1 MKIVIA
7 VNGMTCM
14 HCHKTVTNAISGL
27 NGVESVDV
35 SLGDNNATVVF
46 DEKVIDLDSIKQA
59 VVDAGYGVG
68 DENAPE
74 SGQTGEA
81 GESPIIIEDNNE
93 DEIARHGSGQTEG
106 AEVCPIIIEDS
117 NEDETMRSGSGTTVE
132 STFKISGMTCA
143 SCSANVERILKK
155 QPGVASASVNLP
167 MEKASVTY
175 DPAQIT
181 PGQMEKAIIGIGYGV
196 VKDNITFD
204 IGGMTCA
211 ACARNI
217 ERVLKKLRGIDSA
230 TVNYALAKTQ
240 VEYDS
245 SQVSIAEMI
254 SAIEGIGYTAQPNV
268 YKKDMEKR
276 EREAREEEI
285 IKQRNNLM
293 ISVVLGIPITLGSMT
308 GMFPNLLSFVPAFL
322 TNNIVLFVLTTI
334 VMLFPGRQF
343 FTGTYRG
350 LKHGVTDM
358 NLLIATGTGA
368 AYSISVAATFLN
380 LGPGYGHLYYDTA
393 VMLITFIIFGRYLE
407 AKTKGKTSE
416 AIRKLMGLQAKTAHI
431 LVDGEEKEVP
441 VEKVTVGDIVVV
453 RPGEKLPVDGVVTEG
468 SSAVDESMITGESI
482 SVEKNRGDTVIGAT
496 INKSGYFK
504 FRAAK
509 VGADTALAQ
518 IIELVENAQTSK
530 APIQR
535 IADVVAGHFILAVHI
550 ISLLAFF
557 FWFFI
562 GFGMFGIAQSAA
574 FSSISPFLFSLL
586 ISITVLVISCPC
598 AVGLATPA
606 AIMVGTGKGAENGI
620 LIKGGKALENAHKLN
635 TIVFDKTGTLT
646 KGEPQLT
653 DIISTSHYP
662 DEEVLQIAAIAEKGS
677 EHPLGEAI
685 VSGAIQR
692 NIKIGNADSF
702 KSIAGH
708 GIEAEYEGNRILLGT
723 RKLMADNNIDVAE
736 LDKSMEILEHSGK
749 TAMLIA
755 LDNEAIGI
763 VAVADTLKENSK
775 EAVEELHKNGIEVAM
790 LTGDNE
796 RTAYAI
802 AQQVGINRVLFE
814 VLPEDKAAEIKKLQN
829 EGKVVAMVGDGINDA
844 PALMQSDVGIAM
856 GAGTDVAIESAQ
868 IVLIKND
875 ILDVV
880 ASIRL
885 SDLTMQKIKQNLFW
899 AFGYNSIGIPIAAGM
914 LYPFV
919 HKILITPA
927 LAAAFMAMSS
937 VSVTTNSLL
946 MKRSRIK

>member
-1 MKIVIA
+1 MKAVID

-14 HCHKTVTNAISGL
+14 HCHKTVTDAISGV

-35 SLGDNNATVVF
+35 SLEDNNATVDF
-46 DEKVIDLDSIKQA
+46 DAEVTNLDAIKQA
-59 VVDAGYGVG
+59 VVDAGYEVG
-68 DENAPE
+68 GEIAESEPTSEPEQTEEAEVSPIVIEDDEEEETAQPE
-74 SGQTGEA
+74 S
-81 GESPIIIEDNNE
+81 D
-93 DEIARHGSGQTEG
+93 
-106 AEVCPIIIEDS
+106 
-117 NEDETMRSGSGTTVE
+117 TTVE
-132 STFKISGMTCA
+132 TKFKVSGMTCA

-175 DPAQIT
+175 DPSLIT
-181 PGQMEKAIIGIGYGV
+181 PKHMEDAIVGIGYGV
-196 VKDNITFD
+196 VKDKVTLD
-204 IGGMTCA
+204 VGGMTCS
-211 ACARNI
+211 ACVQNI
-217 ERVLKKLRGIDSA
+217 ERVLNKLKGVESA
-230 TVNYALAKTQ
+230 TVNLTLEKAQ

-245 SQVSIAEMI
+245 SQVSPAEMI
-254 SAIEGIGYTAQPNV
+254 SAIEGIGYTASLKAD
-268 YKKDMEKR
+268 KKDAEDR
-276 EREAREEEI
+276 ERKAREEDI
-285 IKQRNNLM
+285 TNQRNNL
-293 ISVVLGIPITLGSMT
+293 IIAVVFGIPITLGSMT
-308 GMFPNLLSFVPAFL
+308 GMFPNLLSFVPTFL
-322 TNNIVLFVLTTI
+322 TDHVVLFALTTI

-343 FTGTYRG
+343 FTGTYKG

-368 AYSISVAATFLN
+368 AYVISVAATFLD
-380 LGPGYGHLYYDTA
+380 LGPGYENLYYDTA

-407 AKTKGKTSE
+407 ARTKGKTSE
-416 AIRKLMGLQAKTAHI
+416 AIRKLMGLQAKTARI
-431 LVDGEEKEVP
+431 LVDGKEREVP
-441 VEKVTVGDIVVV
+441 VEEVTVGNIVVV

-468 SSAVDESMITGESI
+468 TSAVDESMITGESI
-482 SVEKNRGDTVIGAT
+482 PMEKNPGDTIIGAT
-496 INKSGYFK
+496 INKSGSFK

-535 IADVVAGHFILAVHI
+535 IADIVAGHFILAVHV

-562 GFGMFGIAQSAA
+562 GFEMFGIAQSAV
-574 FSSISPFLFSLL
+574 FSTISPFLFSLL

-620 LIKGGKALENAHKLN
+620 LIKGGEALEQAHKLN

-653 DIISTSHYP
+653 DIISTSHHT
-662 DEEVLQIAAIAEKGS
+662 DDEVLQIAAIAEKGS

-685 VSGAIQR
+685 VNGATQR
-692 NIKIGNADSF
+692 NIEIGNAYSF
-702 KSIAGH
+702 RSIAGH
-708 GIEAEYEGNRILLGT
+708 GVEAKFEGKRILLGT
-723 RKLMADNNIDVAE
+723 RKLMADNGIDVAE
-736 LDKSMEILEHSGK
+736 LGEGMETLEHSGK

-763 VAVADTLKENSK
+763 VAVADTLKEHSK
-775 EAVEELHKNGIEVAM
+775 EAVEKLHNIGIEVAM
-790 LTGDNE
+790 ITGDNA
-796 RTAYAI
+796 RTASAI
-802 AQQVGINRVLFE
+802 AQQVGIDRVLSE
-814 VLPEDKAAEIKKLQN
+814 VLPEDKATEVKKLQD

-844 PALMQSDVGIAM
+844 PALMQSDIGIAM
-856 GAGTDVAIESAQ
+856 GAGTDVAMESAQ

-880 ASIRL
+880 SSIRL
-885 SDLTMQKIKQNLFW
+885 SKLTMRKIKQNLFW
-899 AFGYNSIGIPIAAGM
+899 AFGYNSIGIPIAAGI

-937 VSVTTNSLL
+937 VSVTMNSLL

>member
-1 MKIVIA
+1 MKAVID

-14 HCHKTVTNAISGL
+14 HCHKTVTDAISGV

-35 SLGDNNATVVF
+35 SLEDSNATVDF
-46 DEKVIDLDSIKQA
+46 DAEVTNLDAIKQA
-59 VVDAGYGVG
+59 VVDAGYEVG
-68 DENAPE
+68 GEIAESELASEPEQTEEAEVFPIAIEDDVDEETAQPE
-74 SGQTGEA
+74 S
-81 GESPIIIEDNNE
+81 D
-93 DEIARHGSGQTEG
+93 
-106 AEVCPIIIEDS
+106 
-117 NEDETMRSGSGTTVE
+117 TTVE
-132 STFKISGMTCA
+132 TKFKVSGMTCA
-143 SCSANVERILKK
+143 SCSANVERILRK
-155 QPGVASASVNLP
+155 QSGVASASVNLP

-175 DPAQIT
+175 DPALIT
-181 PGQMEKAIIGIGYGV
+181 PKQMEDAITGIGYGV
-196 VKDNITFD
+196 VKDKVTLDVF
-204 IGGMTCA
+204 GMTCS
-211 ACARNI
+211 ACVQNI
-217 ERVLKKLRGIDSA
+217 ERVLNKLKGVESA
-230 TVNYALAKTQ
+230 TVNLTLEKAQ

-245 SQVSIAEMI
+245 SQVSPADMI
-254 SAIEGIGYTAQPNV
+254 SAIEGIGYTASLKAD
-268 YKKDMEKR
+268 KKDAEDR
-276 EREAREEEI
+276 ERQAREEEI
-285 IKQRNNLM
+285 TNQRNNL
-293 ISVVLGIPITLGSMT
+293 IIAVVFGIPITFGSMT
-308 GMFPNLLSFVPAFL
+308 GMFPNLLSFVPTFL
-322 TNNIVLFVLTTI
+322 TDHVVLFALTTI

-343 FTGTYRG
+343 FTGTYKG

-368 AYSISVAATFLN
+368 AYVISVAATFLD
-380 LGPGYGHLYYDTA
+380 LGPGYEHLYYDTA

-416 AIRKLMGLQAKTAHI
+416 AIRKLMGLQAKTARI
-431 LVDGEEKEVP
+431 LVDGEEREVP
-441 VEKVTVGDIVVV
+441 VEEVTVGDIVVV

-468 SSAVDESMITGESI
+468 TSAVDESMITGESI
-482 SVEKNRGDTVIGAT
+482 PMEKNPGDTIIGAT
-496 INKSGYFK
+496 INKSGSFK

-535 IADVVAGHFILAVHI
+535 IADIVAGHFILAVHV

-562 GFGMFGIAQSAA
+562 GFEMFGIAQSAA
-574 FSSISPFLFSLL
+574 FSTISPFLFSLL

-620 LIKGGKALENAHKLN
+620 LIKGGEALEQAHKLN

-653 DIISTSHYP
+653 DIISTSHHS
-662 DEEVLQIAAIAEKGS
+662 DAEVLQIAAIAEKGS

-685 VSGAIQR
+685 VSGATDR
-692 NIKIGNADSF
+692 NIEIGNADSF

-708 GIEAEYEGNRILLGT
+708 GVEVEFEGKRILLGT
-723 RKLMADNNIDVAE
+723 RKLMADNGIDVAE
-736 LDKSMEILEHSGK
+736 LGEGMETLEHSGK

-755 LDNEAIGI
+755 LDNEAIGV
-763 VAVADTLKENSK
+763 VAVADTLKEHSK
-775 EAVEELHKNGIEVAM
+775 EAVDKLHNIGIEVAM
-790 LTGDNE
+790 ITGDNA
-796 RTAYAI
+796 RTASAI
-802 AQQVGINRVLFE
+802 AQQVGIDRVLSE
-814 VLPEDKAAEIKKLQN
+814 VLPEDKAAEVRKLQD

-844 PALMQSDVGIAM
+844 PALMQSDIGIAM
-856 GAGTDVAIESAQ
+856 GAGTDVAMESAQ

-880 ASIRL
+880 SSIRL
-885 SDLTMQKIKQNLFW
+885 SKLTMRKIKQNLFW
-899 AFGYNSIGIPIAAGM
+899 AFGYNSIGIPIAAGI

-919 HKILITPA
+919 GKILITPA

-937 VSVTTNSLL
+937 VSVTMNSLL

>member
-1 MKIVIA
+1 MKAVID
-7 VNGMTCM
+7 VSGMTCM
-14 HCHKTVTNAISGL
+14 HCHKTVTDAISEV

-35 SLGDNNATVVF
+35 SLENNNATVVF
-46 DEKVIDLDSIKQA
+46 DDEVTNLDAIKQA
-59 VVDAGYGVG
+59 VVDAGYEVG
-68 DENAPE
+68 GEIAESEPTSEPE
-74 SGQTGEA
+74 QTEEA
-81 GESPIIIEDNNE
+81 DVFPIVIED
-93 DEIARHGSGQTEG
+93 DEKEEPARSK
-106 AEVCPIIIEDS
+106 P
-117 NEDETMRSGSGTTVE
+117 GTTVE
-132 STFKISGMTCA
+132 TKFKVSGMTCA

-155 QPGVASASVNLP
+155 QSGVASASVNLP

-175 DPAQIT
+175 DPALIT
-181 PGQMEKAIIGIGYGV
+181 PKQMEEAIIGIGYGV
-196 VKDNITFD
+196 VKDKVTLD
-204 IGGMTCA
+204 VKGMTCS
-211 ACARNI
+211 ACAQNI
-217 ERVLKKLRGIDSA
+217 ERVLNKLKGVESA
-230 TVNYALAKTQ
+230 TVNLTLEKAQ

-245 SQVSIAEMI
+245 SQVSPAEMI
-254 SAIEGIGYTAQPNV
+254 SAIEGIGYTASLKAD
-268 YKKDMEKR
+268 KKDAEDR
-276 EREAREEEI
+276 ERKAREEEI
-285 IKQRNNLM
+285 TNQRNNL
-293 ISVVLGIPITLGSMT
+293 IIAVVFGIPITLGSMT
-308 GMFPNLLSFVPAFL
+308 GMFPNLLSFVPTFL
-322 TNNIVLFVLTTI
+322 TDHVVLFALTTI

-343 FTGTYRG
+343 FTGTYKG

-368 AYSISVAATFLN
+368 AYAISVAATFLD
-380 LGPGYGHLYYDTA
+380 LGPGYEHLYYDTA

-407 AKTKGKTSE
+407 ARTKGKTSE
-416 AIRKLMGLQAKTAHI
+416 AIRKLMGLQAKTARI
-431 LVDGEEKEVP
+431 FVGGEEKEVP
-441 VEKVTVGDIVVV
+441 VEEVTVGNIVVV

-468 SSAVDESMITGESI
+468 TSAVDESMITGESI
-482 SVEKNRGDTVIGAT
+482 PMEKNPGDTIIGAT
-496 INKSGYFK
+496 INKSGSFK

-535 IADVVAGHFILAVHI
+535 IADIVAGHFILAVHV

-562 GFGMFGIAQSAA
+562 GFEMFGIAQSAA
-574 FSSISPFLFSLL
+574 FSTISPFLFSLL

-620 LIKGGKALENAHKLN
+620 LIKGGEALEQAHKLN

-653 DIISTSHYP
+653 DIISTSHHT
-662 DEEVLQIAAIAEKGS
+662 DDEVLQIAAIAEKGS

-685 VSGAIQR
+685 VNGATQR
-692 NIKIGNADSF
+692 NIEIGNADSF
-702 KSIAGH
+702 RSIAGH
-708 GIEAEYEGNRILLGT
+708 GVEAKFEGKRILLGT
-723 RKLMADNNIDVAE
+723 RKLMADNGIDVAE
-736 LDKSMEILEHSGK
+736 LGEGMETLEHSGK

-755 LDNEAIGI
+755 LDNEAIGV
-763 VAVADTLKENSK
+763 VAVADTLKEHSK
-775 EAVEELHKNGIEVAM
+775 EAVEKLHNIGIEVAM
-790 LTGDNE
+790 ITGDNA
-796 RTAYAI
+796 RTASAI
-802 AQQVGINRVLFE
+802 AQQVGIDRVLSE
-814 VLPEDKAAEIKKLQN
+814 VLPEDKATEVKKLQD

-844 PALMQSDVGIAM
+844 PALMQSDIGIAM
-856 GAGTDVAIESAQ
+856 GAGTDVAMESAQ

-880 ASIRL
+880 SSIRL
-885 SDLTMQKIKQNLFW
+885 SKLTMRKIKQNLFW
-899 AFGYNSIGIPIAAGM
+899 AFGYNSIGIPIAAGI

-937 VSVTTNSLL
+937 VSVTMNSLL

>member
-1 MKIVIA
+1 MEAVID

-14 HCHKTVTNAISGL
+14 HCHKTVTDAISDV

-35 SLGDNNATVVF
+35 SLEDNNATVIF
-46 DEKVIDLDSIKQA
+46 DDEVTSLDAIEQA
-59 VVDAGYGVG
+59 VVDAGYEVG
-68 DENAPE
+68 GGTAESEPASEPE
-74 SGQTGEA
+74 QTEEGEVC
-81 GESPIIIEDNNE
+81 PTIIED
-93 DEIARHGSGQTEG
+93 DEEEGTSHPELGSI
-106 AEVCPIIIEDS
+106 V
-117 NEDETMRSGSGTTVE
+117 ETK
-132 STFKISGMTCA
+132 FKVSGMTCA

-175 DPAQIT
+175 DPALIT
-181 PGQMEKAIIGIGYGV
+181 PKQMEDAITGIGYGV
-196 VKDNITFD
+196 VKEKVTLDV
-204 IGGMTCA
+204 GGMTCS
-211 ACARNI
+211 ACVQNI
-217 ERVLKKLRGIDSA
+217 ERVLNKLKGIESA
-230 TVNYALAKTQ
+230 TVNLTLEKAQ

-245 SQVSIAEMI
+245 SQVSPAEMI
-254 SAIEGIGYTAQPNV
+254 AAIEGIGYTASLKAD
-268 YKKDMEKR
+268 KKDAEDR
-276 EREAREEEI
+276 ERQAREEEI
-285 IKQRNNLM
+285 TNQRNNL
-293 ISVVLGIPITLGSMT
+293 IIAVVFGIPIALGSMT
-308 GMFPNLLSFVPAFL
+308 GMFPNLLSFVPTFL
-322 TNNIVLFVLTTI
+322 TDHVVLFALTTI

-343 FTGTYRG
+343 FTGTYKG

-368 AYSISVAATFLN
+368 AYVISVAATFLD
-380 LGPGYGHLYYDTA
+380 LGPGYEHLYYDTA

-416 AIRKLMGLQAKTAHI
+416 AIRKLMGLQAKTARI

-441 VEKVTVGDIVVV
+441 VEDVTVGDIVVV

-468 SSAVDESMITGESI
+468 TSAVDESMITGESI
-482 SVEKNRGDTVIGAT
+482 PIEKNPGDTIIGAT
-496 INKSGYFK
+496 INKSGSFK

-535 IADVVAGHFILAVHI
+535 IADIVAGHFILAVHV

-562 GFGMFGIAQSAA
+562 GFEMFGIAQSAA
-574 FSSISPFLFSLL
+574 FSTISPFLFSLL

-620 LIKGGKALENAHKLN
+620 LIKGGEALEQAHKLN

-653 DIISTSHYP
+653 DIISTSHHS
-662 DEEVLQIAAIAEKGS
+662 DDEVLQIAAIAEKGS

-685 VSGAIQR
+685 VSGATDR
-692 NIKIGNADSF
+692 NIEIGNADSF

-708 GIEAEYEGNRILLGT
+708 GVEAEFEGKRILLGT
-723 RKLMADNNIDVAE
+723 RKLMADNGIIVAD
-736 LDKSMEILEHSGK
+736 LDEGMGALEHSGK

-775 EAVEELHKNGIEVAM
+775 EAVDKLHNIGIEVAM
-790 LTGDNE
+790 ITGDNAK
-796 RTAYAI
+796 TASAI
-802 AQQVGINRVLFE
+802 AQQVGIDRVLSE
-814 VLPEDKAAEIKKLQN
+814 VLPEDKATEVKKLQD

-844 PALMQSDVGIAM
+844 PALMQSDIGIAM
-856 GAGTDVAIESAQ
+856 GAGTDVAMESAQ

-880 ASIRL
+880 SSIRL
-885 SDLTMQKIKQNLFW
+885 SKLTMRKIKQNLFW
-899 AFGYNSIGIPIAAGM
+899 AFGYNSIGIPIAAGI

-919 HKILITPA
+919 GKILITPA

-937 VSVTTNSLL
+937 VSVTMNSLL

>member
-1 MKIVIA
+1 MKAVID

-14 HCHKTVTNAISGL
+14 HCHKTVTDAISGV

-35 SLGDNNATVVF
+35 SLEDSNATVDF
-46 DEKVIDLDSIKQA
+46 DAEVTNLDAIKQA
-59 VVDAGYGVG
+59 VVDAGYEVG
-68 DENAPE
+68 GEIAESEPASEPEQTEEAEVFPIAIEDDEEEETAQPE
-74 SGQTGEA
+74 S
-81 GESPIIIEDNNE
+81 D
-93 DEIARHGSGQTEG
+93 
-106 AEVCPIIIEDS
+106 
-117 NEDETMRSGSGTTVE
+117 TTVE
-132 STFKISGMTCA
+132 TKFKVSGMTCA
-143 SCSANVERILKK
+143 SCSANVERILRK
-155 QPGVASASVNLP
+155 QSGVASASVNLP

-175 DPAQIT
+175 DPALIT
-181 PGQMEKAIIGIGYGV
+181 PKQMEDAITGIGYGV
-196 VKDNITFD
+196 VKDKVTLD
-204 IGGMTCA
+204 VGGMTCS
-211 ACARNI
+211 ACVQNI
-217 ERVLKKLRGIDSA
+217 ERVLNKLKGVDSA
-230 TVNYALAKTQ
+230 TVNLTLEKAQ

-245 SQVSIAEMI
+245 SQVSPAEMI
-254 SAIEGIGYTAQPNV
+254 AAIEGIGYTASLKAD
-268 YKKDMEKR
+268 KKDAEDR
-276 EREAREEEI
+276 ERQAREEEI
-285 IKQRNNLM
+285 TNQRNNL
-293 ISVVLGIPITLGSMT
+293 IIAVVFGIPITFGSMT
-308 GMFPNLLSFVPAFL
+308 GMFPNLLSFVPTFL
-322 TNNIVLFVLTTI
+322 TDHVVLFALTTI

-343 FTGTYRG
+343 FTGTYKG

-368 AYSISVAATFLN
+368 AYVISVAATFLD
-380 LGPGYGHLYYDTA
+380 LGPGYEHLYYDTA

-416 AIRKLMGLQAKTAHI
+416 AIRKLMGLQAKTARI
-431 LVDGEEKEVP
+431 LVDGEEREVP
-441 VEKVTVGDIVVV
+441 VEEVTVGNIVVV

-468 SSAVDESMITGESI
+468 TSAVDESMITGESI
-482 SVEKNRGDTVIGAT
+482 PMEKNPGDTIIGAT
-496 INKSGYFK
+496 INKSGSFK

-535 IADVVAGHFILAVHI
+535 IADIVAGHFILAVHV

-562 GFGMFGIAQSAA
+562 GFEMFGIAQSAA
-574 FSSISPFLFSLL
+574 FSTISPFLFSLL

-620 LIKGGKALENAHKLN
+620 LIKGGEALEQAHKLN

-653 DIISTSHYP
+653 DIISTSHHS
-662 DEEVLQIAAIAEKGS
+662 DAEVLQIAAIAEKGS

-685 VSGAIQR
+685 VNGATDR
-692 NIKIGNADSF
+692 NIEIGNADSF
-702 KSIAGH
+702 RSIAGH
-708 GIEAEYEGNRILLGT
+708 GVEAEFEGKRIFLGT
-723 RKLMADNNIDVAE
+723 RKLMADNGIDVAE
-736 LDKSMEILEHSGK
+736 LGEGMETLEHSGK

-755 LDNEAIGI
+755 LDNEAIGV
-763 VAVADTLKENSK
+763 VAVADTLKEHSK
-775 EAVEELHKNGIEVAM
+775 EAVDKLHNIGIEVAM
-790 LTGDNE
+790 ITGDNA
-796 RTAYAI
+796 RTASAI
-802 AQQVGINRVLFE
+802 AQQVGIDRVLSE
-814 VLPEDKAAEIKKLQN
+814 VLPEDKAAEVRKLQD

-844 PALMQSDVGIAM
+844 PALMQSDIGIAM
-856 GAGTDVAIESAQ
+856 GAGTDVAMESAQ

-880 ASIRL
+880 SSIRL
-885 SDLTMQKIKQNLFW
+885 SKLTMRKIKQNLLW
-899 AFGYNSIGIPIAAGM
+899 AFGYNSIGIPIAAGI

-937 VSVTTNSLL
+937 VSVTMNSLL

>member
-1 MKIVIA
+1 MKAVID

-14 HCHKTVTNAISGL
+14 HCHKTVTDAISGV

-35 SLGDNNATVVF
+35 SLEDSNATVDF
-46 DEKVIDLDSIKQA
+46 DAEVTNLDAIKQA
-59 VVDAGYGVG
+59 VVDAGYEMGGETAESEPASEPEQTEEAEVFPIAIED
-68 DENAPE
+68 DEEEETAQPE
-74 SGQTGEA
+74 SDA
-81 GESPIIIEDNNE
+81 
-93 DEIARHGSGQTEG
+93 
-106 AEVCPIIIEDS
+106 
-117 NEDETMRSGSGTTVE
+117 TVE
-132 STFKISGMTCA
+132 TKFKVSGMTCA
-143 SCSANVERILKK
+143 SCSANVERILRK
-155 QPGVASASVNLP
+155 QSGVASASVNLP

-175 DPAQIT
+175 DPALIT
-181 PGQMEKAIIGIGYGV
+181 PKQMEEAIIGIGYGV
-196 VKDNITFD
+196 VKDKVTLD
-204 IGGMTCA
+204 VGGMTCS
-211 ACARNI
+211 ACVQNI
-217 ERVLKKLRGIDSA
+217 ERVLNKLKGVESA
-230 TVNYALAKTQ
+230 TVNLTLEKAQ

-245 SQVSIAEMI
+245 SQVSPADMI
-254 SAIEGIGYTAQPNV
+254 SAIEGIGYTASLKAD
-268 YKKDMEKR
+268 KKDAEDR
-276 EREAREEEI
+276 ERQAREEEI
-285 IKQRNNLM
+285 TNQRNNL
-293 ISVVLGIPITLGSMT
+293 IIAVVFGIPITLGSMT
-308 GMFPNLLSFVPAFL
+308 GMFPNLLSFVPTFL
-322 TNNIVLFVLTTI
+322 TDHVVLFALTTI

-343 FTGTYRG
+343 FTGTYKG

-368 AYSISVAATFLN
+368 AYVISVAATFLD
-380 LGPGYGHLYYDTA
+380 LGPGYEHLYYDTA

-416 AIRKLMGLQAKTAHI
+416 AIRKLMGLQAKTARI
-431 LVDGEEKEVP
+431 LVDGEEREVP
-441 VEKVTVGDIVVV
+441 VEEVTVGNIVVV

-468 SSAVDESMITGESI
+468 TSAVDESMITGESI
-482 SVEKNRGDTVIGAT
+482 PMEKNPGDTIIGAT
-496 INKSGYFK
+496 INKSGSFK

-535 IADVVAGHFILAVHI
+535 IADIVAGHFILAVHV

-562 GFGMFGIAQSAA
+562 GFEMFGIAQSAE
-574 FSSISPFLFSLL
+574 FSTISPFLFSLL

-620 LIKGGKALENAHKLN
+620 LIKGGEALEQAHKLN

-653 DIISTSHYP
+653 DIISTSHHS
-662 DEEVLQIAAIAEKGS
+662 DAEVLQIAAIAEKGS

-685 VSGAIQR
+685 VNGATDR
-692 NIKIGNADSF
+692 NIEIGNADSF
-702 KSIAGH
+702 RSIAGH
-708 GIEAEYEGNRILLGT
+708 GVEAEFEGKRIFLGT
-723 RKLMADNNIDVAE
+723 RKLMADNGIDVAE
-736 LDKSMEILEHSGK
+736 LGEGMETLEHSGK

-755 LDNEAIGI
+755 LDNEAIGV
-763 VAVADTLKENSK
+763 VAVADTLKEHSK
-775 EAVEELHKNGIEVAM
+775 EAVDKLHNIGIEVAM
-790 LTGDNE
+790 ITGDNA
-796 RTAYAI
+796 RTASAI
-802 AQQVGINRVLFE
+802 AQQVGIDRVLSE
-814 VLPEDKAAEIKKLQN
+814 VLPEDKAAEVRKLQD

-844 PALMQSDVGIAM
+844 PALMQSDIGIAM
-856 GAGTDVAIESAQ
+856 GAGTDVAMESAQ

-880 ASIRL
+880 SSIRL
-885 SDLTMQKIKQNLFW
+885 SKLTMRKIKQNLFW
-899 AFGYNSIGIPIAAGM
+899 AFGYNSIGIPIAAGI

-919 HKILITPA
+919 GKILITPA

-937 VSVTTNSLL
+937 VSVTMNSLL